1 MTRKYTWPLS
11 DPKSTRVMDAC
22 LSRGFSFTMDREG
35 VTVPYSPYCR
45 LVKVIARGR
54 SRENATDLSQSEFLA
69 GIEGLLREDSQ
80 RAATP
85 GRRKRTKA
93 KENPS

>member
-1 MTRKYTWPLS
+1 MTRRYTWPLS
-11 DPKSTRVMDAC
+11 DPKATRVMDAC

-35 VTVPYSPYCR
+35 VTVPY
-45 LVKVIARGR
+45 
-54 SRENATDLSQSEFLA
+54 ATDLSQSEFLA
-69 GIEGLLREDSQ
+69 GIEGWLREDQ